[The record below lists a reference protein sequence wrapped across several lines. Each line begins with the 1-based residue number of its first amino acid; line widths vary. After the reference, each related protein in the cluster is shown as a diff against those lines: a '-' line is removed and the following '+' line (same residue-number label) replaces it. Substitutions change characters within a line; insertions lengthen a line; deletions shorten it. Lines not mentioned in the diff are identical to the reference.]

1 LYPTRCPERIAAVQ
15 PAIAERTQS
24 DAGVGAPVAERLTL
38 GTKLAFGAPTF
49 AGAAMAIPL
58 AIHLTIFYSDVILVP
73 LGVIALAKSLGRAFD
88 ALTDPLM
95 GWVTDRTRSR
105 WGRRRPWLAL
115 GAPGTALAFFAMFA
129 PPEALGPA
137 AAGAWLGAM
146 YIVYSIFQTIYQ
158 IPLYGLGAEL
168 TLDYRERN
176 SLFSVEQAFS
186 VAGTLFA
193 SAVPGLLAAQLGA
206 RRGYFWFAAVFGG
219 LLVLLMWNLVRRVR
233 ERADFATRPA
243 NPLVPGVRRVLRNRA
258 FRLLLAVYL
267 VGALTGAIPGTLMP
281 YFVTYVLKP
290 EGAPLKWISLFLF
303 LYFGTGLLCLP
314 LWVWLANRIGKK
326 ATWLL
331 SFVSGGTGSLALYFV
346 PEGDVGLFGVIL
358 VWAGSSFAAR
368 LFLGPSIQADVID
381 YDELLTGKRRE
392 AQYGGLWSIMTKFA
406 VIPSLTIPLAVLATL
421 GYEPNVEQSEEVKLA
436 IRAIFALAPALTAL
450 VAFAVAC
457 FFPITQQVH
466 QRIWEGIEAHKRGES
481 AQDPLSGASLAP
493 PSDRGVS
500 EDAGWFLDHFSR
512 GELRRALGSGPNAL
526 VRDAAF
532 WLGVSLVLCVAG
544 TAYVLDTVRSL
555 SDEPGLLPV
564 LALVVAGL
572 TFNAVVFHLVRLRAA
587 LVHRRR
593 PFDAAILR
601 AHLGGASTA

>member
-1 LYPTRCPERIAAVQ
+1 MPPVQ
-15 PAIAERTQS
+15 PAIAERVDAQTVAAGRS
-24 DAGVGAPVAERLTL
+24 DGRLRL
-38 GTKLAFGAPTF
+38 GTKLAFGAPAF

-95 GWVTDRTRSR
+95 GWITDRTRTR
-105 WGRRRPWLAL
+105 WGRRRPWIAI
-115 GAPGTALAFFAMFA
+115 GAPGAALAFLAMFA
-129 PPEALGPA
+129 PPESFGPA

-158 IPLYGLGAEL
+158 IPHYGLGAEL

-176 SLFSVEQAFS
+176 SVFSWEQAFS

-206 RRGYFWFAAVFGG
+206 RRGYFWFASVFGV
-219 LLVLLMWNLVRRVR
+219 LLVGLMWNLAWRVR
-233 ERADFATRPA
+233 EREDFSARAP

-281 YFVTYVLKP
+281 YFVTYVLRP
-290 EGAPLKWISLFLF
+290 EGKPLNWISLFLF

-326 ATWLL
+326 ATWLF
-331 SFVSGGTGSLALYFV
+331 SFISGGTGSLALFFV
-346 PEGDVGLFGVIL
+346 PEGAVWLFGAIL

-392 AQYGGLWSIMTKFA
+392 AQYGGLWSITTKFA
-406 VIPSLTIPLAVLATL
+406 VIPSLTIPLAVLATI
-421 GYEPNVEQSEEVKLA
+421 GYEPNVEQSDQVKLA
-436 IRAIFALAPALTAL
+436 IRSIFALAPAATAL
-450 VAFAVAC
+450 IAFGFAC
-457 FFPITQQVH
+457 FFPITQAVH
-466 QRIWEGIEAHKRGES
+466 GEIRAGIEAHKRGES
-481 AQDPLSGASLAP
+481 AVDPVNGGRLQP
-493 PSDRGVS
+493 PSDRGVG
-500 EDAGWFLDHFSR
+500 EDAGWFLDHFSK
-512 GELRRALGSGPNAL
+512 GELRRTLGSGPATL

-532 WLGVSLVLCVAG
+532 WLGVSLLLCVLG
-544 TAYVLDTVRSL
+544 TLYVFETVRSL
-555 SDEPGLLPV
+555 SAEPGLLPV

-587 LVHRRR
+587 LVHLRR
-593 PFDAAILR
+593 PFDPAILR
-601 AHLGGASTA
+601 AHVSP

>member
-1 LYPTRCPERIAAVQ
+1 MPPVQ
-15 PAIAERTQS
+15 PAIAERVDAQTVADNRS
-24 DAGVGAPVAERLTL
+24 DGRLRL
-38 GTKLAFGAPTF
+38 GTKLAFGAPAF

-95 GWVTDRTRSR
+95 GWITDRTRTR
-105 WGRRRPWLAL
+105 WGRRRPWIAI
-115 GAPGTALAFFAMFA
+115 GAPGAALAFLAMFA
-129 PPEALGPA
+129 PPESFGPA

-158 IPLYGLGAEL
+158 IPHYGLGAEL

-176 SLFSVEQAFS
+176 SVFSWEQAFS

-206 RRGYFWFAAVFGG
+206 RRGYFWFASVFGV
-219 LLVLLMWNLVRRVR
+219 LLVGLMWNLAWRVR
-233 ERADFATRPA
+233 EREDFSARAP

-281 YFVTYVLKP
+281 YFVTYVLRP
-290 EGAPLKWISLFLF
+290 EGKPLNWISLFLF

-326 ATWLL
+326 GTWLF
-331 SFVSGGTGSLALYFV
+331 SFISGGTGSLALFFV
-346 PEGDVGLFGVIL
+346 PEGAVWLFGAIL

-392 AQYGGLWSIMTKFA
+392 AQYGGLWSITTKFA
-406 VIPSLTIPLAVLATL
+406 VIPSLTIPLAVLATI
-421 GYEPNVEQSEEVKLA
+421 GYEPNVEQSDQVKLA
-436 IRAIFALAPALTAL
+436 IRSIFALAPAATAL
-450 VAFAVAC
+450 IAFGFAC
-457 FFPITQQVH
+457 FFPITQAVH
-466 QRIWEGIEAHKRGES
+466 GEIRAGIEAHKRGES
-481 AQDPLSGASLAP
+481 AVDPVNGGRLQP
-493 PSDRGVS
+493 PSDRGVG
-500 EDAGWFLDHFSR
+500 EDAGWFLDHFSK
-512 GELRRALGSGPNAL
+512 GELRRTLGSGPATL

-532 WLGVSLVLCVAG
+532 WLGVSLLLCVLG
-544 TAYVLDTVRSL
+544 TLYVFETVRSL
-555 SDEPGLLPV
+555 SAEPGLLPV

-587 LVHRRR
+587 LVHLRR
-593 PFDAAILR
+593 PFDPAILR
-601 AHLGGASTA
+601 AHVSP

>member
-1 LYPTRCPERIAAVQ
+1 MPPVQ
-15 PAIAERTQS
+15 PAIAERVDAQTVAAGRS
-24 DAGVGAPVAERLTL
+24 DGRLRL
-38 GTKLAFGAPTF
+38 GTKLAFGAPAF

-95 GWVTDRTRSR
+95 GWITDRTRTR
-105 WGRRRPWLAL
+105 WGRRRPWIAI
-115 GAPGTALAFFAMFA
+115 GAPGAALAFLAMFA
-129 PPEALGPA
+129 PPESFGPA

-158 IPLYGLGAEL
+158 IPHYGLGAEL

-176 SLFSVEQAFS
+176 SVFSWEQAFS

-206 RRGYFWFAAVFGG
+206 RRGYFWFASVFGV
-219 LLVLLMWNLVRRVR
+219 LLVGLMWNLAWRVR
-233 ERADFATRPA
+233 EREDFSARAP

-281 YFVTYVLKP
+281 YFVTYVLRP
-290 EGAPLKWISLFLF
+290 EGKPLNWISLFLF

-326 ATWLL
+326 ATWLF
-331 SFVSGGTGSLALYFV
+331 SFISGGTGSLALFFV
-346 PEGDVGLFGVIL
+346 PEGAVWLFGAIL

-392 AQYGGLWSIMTKFA
+392 AQYGGLWSITTKFA
-406 VIPSLTIPLAVLATL
+406 VIPSLTIPLAVLATI
-421 GYEPNVEQSEEVKLA
+421 GYEPNVEQSDQVKLA
-436 IRAIFALAPALTAL
+436 IRSIFALAPAATAL
-450 VAFAVAC
+450 IAFGFAC
-457 FFPITQQVH
+457 FFPITQAVH
-466 QRIWEGIEAHKRGES
+466 GEIRAGIEAHKRGES
-481 AQDPLSGASLAP
+481 AVDPVNGGRLQP
-493 PSDRGVS
+493 PSDRGVG
-500 EDAGWFLDHFSR
+500 EDAGWFLDHFSK
-512 GELRRALGSGPNAL
+512 GELRRTLGSGPATL

-532 WLGVSLVLCVAG
+532 WLGVSLLLCVLG
-544 TAYVLDTVRSL
+544 TLYVFETVRSL
-555 SDEPGLLPV
+555 SAEPGLLPV

-572 TFNAVVFHLVRLRAA
+572 TFNSVVFHLVRLRAA
-587 LVHRRR
+587 LVHLRR
-593 PFDAAILR
+593 PFDPAILR
-601 AHLGGASTA
+601 AHVSS